1 MTALKDP
8 SSLTARTVRRSAA
21 AAATLVAMLAIGAC
35 SKPSRDTDSPAVTG
49 PDTKVYAGG
58 DILTM
63 VGRQPAYVEALAVR
77 DGKILAVGTRDEVVK
92 AAGDNATLVD
102 LAGKT
107 LLPGFIDTHGHM
119 VYFGKNLMDANLVGS
134 ADIPE
139 IVARLKKH
147 AEMVPEGAWIVGFG
161 YKAAALAEKRTPTAA
176 DLDQV
181 SATRPLLI
189 VDSSGHLGSANSAL
203 LKLAGVTAATPDP
216 EGGNFTRKSGSKEP
230 LGPMEETALNAV
242 RAQRPAFTGELA
254 NRAMKAGAAEWA
266 KHGQTTAQD
275 CGLGLGND
283 DIDLVLNAI
292 DKNLLP
298 IDLYVC
304 AKDSITDQVLD
315 AAYGVSRA
323 YGKEEGGLAQRLLA
337 KRPDL
342 DKRYI
347 NRVRMGGVKYW
358 LDGSLDTAWFTQPYT
373 TNPPGKNGIYSGFQ
387 QVPDEVLD
395 AAFERFWTSDVQIN
409 MHMNG
414 DAAVEQA
421 LRAIEKAIAKHGMR
435 DHRPVFIHAT
445 YMRPDQIERMKTVGA
460 IPTYLSAGI
469 VTAGDGVLKMW
480 GAERANHSAAANTV
494 EKMGQPWSLS
504 HDAPVTPSPSILAL
518 VDAAVNRRTASGT
531 IIGPDERVSP
541 YAALGAVTRSA
552 AYQIKEEKTKGTLEV
567 GKLADMVLLSANP
580 LKVDPATIKE
590 IQVLV
595 TYKEGIPVFDQRR
608 EVYKAMMSE
617 EAKP

>member
-1 MTALKDP
+1 MIQP
-8 SSLTARTVRRSAA
+8 RTVRANTLQAKIPRGAVALLAASALLLAAGCARKATDTAA
-21 AAATLVAMLAIGAC
+21 ADGAAAMGAAGTA
-35 SKPSRDTDSPAVTG
+35 SGTT
-49 PDTKVYAGG
+49 VYSGG

-63 VGRQPAYVEALAVR
+63 AGRDAAYAEALAVR
-77 DGKILAVGTRDEVVK
+77 DGKILAVGTRDEVAK
-92 AAGDNATLVD
+92 AAGAEATQVD

-107 LLPGFIDTHGHM
+107 LLPGFIDTHGHL
-119 VYFGKNLMDANLVGS
+119 VYFGKNLMDADLFGVPDT
-134 ADIPE
+134 AQL
-139 IVARLKKH
+139 VARLKAH
-147 AEMVPEGAWIVGFG
+147 AETVPEGAWIVGFG
-161 YKAAALAEKRTPTAA
+161 YKAAGLAEKRTPTAA

-181 SATRPLLI
+181 SATRPVMI

-203 LKLAGVTAATPDP
+203 LKLAGITADTPDP
-216 EGGNFTRKSGSKEP
+216 EGGNFTRKPGSREP
-230 LGPMEETALNAV
+230 LGPMEETGLFAV

-254 NRAMKAGAAEWA
+254 DRTIKAGAAEWA

-283 DIDLVLNAI
+283 DVDLVLNAI

-323 YGKEEGGLAQRLLA
+323 YAPDEAGVAQKLLA
-337 KRPDL
+337 KRSDL

-373 TNPPGKNGIYSGFQ
+373 TNPPGKTGIYSGFQ
-387 QVPDEVLD
+387 QIPDEVLQ
-395 AAFERFWTSDVQIN
+395 AAFDRFWTSDVQIN

-421 LRAIEKAIAKHGMR
+421 LRAIEKAIAKYGMR
-435 DHRPVFIHAT
+435 DHRPVFIHGT
-445 YMRPDQIERMKTVGA
+445 YMRPDQIERMKKVGA
-460 IPTYLSAGI
+460 IPTFLSAGI
-469 VTAGDGVLKMW
+469 VTAGDGVLQLW
-480 GAERANHSAAANTV
+480 GVERANRSQAANTL
-494 EKMGQPWSLS
+494 EKMGLPWTLS
-504 HDAPVTPSPSILAL
+504 HDAPVTPSPSVLAL
-518 VDAAVNRRTASGT
+518 VDAAVNRRTPSGT
-531 IIGPDERVSP
+531 VIGPDERVSP

-552 AYQIKEEKTKGTLEV
+552 AYQLKEEKTKGTLEV
-567 GKLADMVLLSANP
+567 GKLADMVVLSANP
-580 LKVDPATIKE
+580 LKVDPATIKQ
-590 IQVLV
+590 IAVVQ
-595 TYKEGIPVFDQRR
+595 TFKEGVS
-608 EVYKAMMSE
+608 VY

>member
-1 MTALKDP
+1 
-8 SSLTARTVRRSAA
+8 
-21 AAATLVAMLAIGAC
+21 
-35 SKPSRDTDSPAVTG
+35 
-49 PDTKVYAGG
+49 
-58 DILTM
+58 
-63 VGRQPAYVEALAVR
+63 
-77 DGKILAVGTRDEVVK
+77 
-92 AAGDNATLVD
+92 
-102 LAGKT
+102 
-107 LLPGFIDTHGHM
+107 
-119 VYFGKNLMDANLVGS
+119 
-134 ADIPE
+134 
-139 IVARLKKH
+139 
-147 AEMVPEGAWIVGFG
+147 
-161 YKAAALAEKRTPTAA
+161 
-176 DLDQV
+176 V
-181 SATRPLLI
+181 STTRPLLI

-203 LKLAGVTAATPDP
+203 LKLAGVTAETPDP
-216 EGGNFTRKSGSKEP
+216 EGGNFTRKPGSREP
-230 LGPMEETALNAV
+230 LGPFEETALNAV

-254 NRAMKAGAAEWA
+254 DRAMKAGAAEWA

-323 YGKEEGGLAQRLLA
+323 YGKEEGGLAQKLLA

-373 TNPPGKNGIYSGFQ
+373 TNPPGKTGIYSGFQ

-445 YMRPDQIERMKTVGA
+445 FLRPDQIERMKKVGA

-480 GAERANHSAAANTV
+480 GTERANRSAAANTV
-494 EKMGQPWSLS
+494 EKMGHPWTLS

-531 IIGPDERVSP
+531 VIGPDERVSP

-567 GKLADMVLLSANP
+567 GKLADMVVLSANP
-580 LKVDPATIKE
+580 LKVEPATIKT
-590 IQVLV
+590 IQVLQ
-595 TYKEGIPVFDQRR
+595 TFKEGVS
-608 EVYKAMMSE
+608 VYE
-617 EAKP
+617 TKP

>member
-1 MTALKDP
+1 MKNKAFRHTIALGAALLAAIALAACGKPAGKGPATAASDP
-8 SSLTARTVRRSAA
+8 TGGTTVYS
-21 AAATLVAMLAIGAC
+21 
-35 SKPSRDTDSPAVTG
+35 
-49 PDTKVYAGG
+49 GG

-63 VGRQPAYVEALAVR
+63 AGAEPAYAEALAVR
-77 DGKILAVGTRDEVVK
+77 DGKILAVGSLDEVVRSAGPE
-92 AAGDNATLVD
+92 AARVD

-119 VYFGKNLMDANLVGS
+119 VYFGKNLMDADLVGS
-134 ADIPE
+134 ADIAE
-139 IVARLKKH
+139 IVGRLKKH
-147 AEMVPEGAWIVGFG
+147 AETVPEGAWIVGFG

-181 SATRPLLI
+181 SATRPILI

-203 LKLAGVTAATPDP
+203 LKLAGVTADTPDP
-216 EGGNFTRKSGSKEP
+216 EGGNFTRKPGSREP
-230 LGPMEETALNAV
+230 LGPFEETALNAV

-254 NRAMKAGAAEWA
+254 DRAMKAGAAEWA

-283 DIDLVLNAI
+283 DIDLVLNAV
-292 DKNLLP
+292 DKDLLP

-323 YGKEEGGLAQRLLA
+323 YAPDEAGIAQKLLA

-342 DKRYI
+342 DKRYV

-373 TNPPGKNGIYSGFQ
+373 TNPPGKTGIYSGFQ

-445 YMRPDQIERMKTVGA
+445 FLRPDQIERMKKVGA
-460 IPTYLSAGI
+460 VPTYLSAGI

-480 GAERANHSAAANTV
+480 GTERANKSAAANTV
-494 EKMGQPWSLS
+494 EKMGHPWTLS
-504 HDAPVTPSPSILAL
+504 HDAPVTPSPSVLAL

-531 IIGPDERVSP
+531 VIGPEERVSP

-552 AYQIKEEKTKGTLEV
+552 AYQLKEEKAKGTLEV
-567 GKLADMVLLSANP
+567 GKLADMVVLSANP
-580 LKVDPATIKE
+580 LKVDPATIKTL
-590 IQVLV
+590 QVLT
-595 TYKEGIPVFDQRR
+595 TYKEGVPVYDHRR
-608 EVYKAMMSE
+608 EVYDAMKSGQ
-617 EAKP
+617 AKP

>member
-1 MTALKDP
+1 MMSVSRP
-8 SSLTARTVRRSAA
+8 SSKALRIPAALFAA
-21 AAATLVAMLAIGAC
+21 AALLTAAGCAKKEANPATAEVI
-35 SKPSRDTDSPAVTG
+35 TT
-49 PDTKVYAGG
+49 VYAGG

-63 VGRQPAYVEALAVR
+63 AGREPAYAEALAVR
-77 DGKILAVGTRDEVVK
+77 DGKILAIGTRAEVAK
-92 AAGDNATLVD
+92 AAGAGAAQVD

-107 LLPGFIDTHGHM
+107 LVPGFIDTHGHM
-119 VYFGKNLMDANLVGS
+119 VYFGKNLMDADLVGT
-134 ADIPE
+134 ADLAE
-139 IVARLKKH
+139 LLARLKKH
-147 AEMVPEGAWIVGFG
+147 AETVPEGAWIVGFG
-161 YKAAALAEKRTPTAA
+161 DKAAGLAENRTPTAA
-176 DLDQV
+176 ELDQV
-181 SATRPLLI
+181 SAARPVII
-189 VDSSGHLGSANSAL
+189 VDSSGHLGSANSVL
-203 LKLAGVTAATPDP
+203 LKLAGVTADTPDP
-216 EGGNFTRKSGSKEP
+216 EGGNFTRKPGSREP

-254 NRAMKAGAAEWA
+254 DRAMKAGAAEWA

-292 DKNLLP
+292 EKKLLP

-323 YGKEEGGLAQRLLA
+323 YAPDESGVAQKLLD

-342 DKRYI
+342 NKSYI

-373 TNPPGKNGIYSGFQ
+373 NNPPGKTGIFSGFQ
-387 QVPDEVLD
+387 QIPDEVLQ
-395 AAFERFWTSDVQIN
+395 AAFDRFWTSDIQIN

-445 YMRPDQIERMKTVGA
+445 FMRPDQIERMKKVGA
-460 IPTYLSAGI
+460 VPTFLSAGI
-469 VTAGDGVLKMW
+469 VTAGDGVVRLW
-480 GAERANHSAAANTV
+480 GAERANKSAAANTL
-494 EKMGQPWSLS
+494 EKMGVPWTLS
-504 HDAPVTPSPSILAL
+504 HDAPVTPSPSVLAL
-518 VDAAVNRRTASGT
+518 VDAAVNRRTATGN
-531 IIGPDERVSP
+531 IIGPDERVTP

-552 AYQIKEEKTKGTLEV
+552 AYQIKEEKSKGTLEA
-567 GKLADMVLLSANP
+567 GKLADMVVLSANP
-580 LKVDPATIKE
+580 LKVEPATIKD
-590 IQVLV
+590 IQVLR
-595 TYKEGIPVFDQRR
+595 TLKEGVT
-608 EVYKAMMSE
+608 VY
-617 EAKP
+617 EAQP

>member
-1 MTALKDP
+1 MMSLSRPSSKALRVPAMLLAATALLVAAGCAKK
-8 SSLTARTVRRSAA
+8 AA
-21 AAATLVAMLAIGAC
+21 APAAAST
-35 SKPSRDTDSPAVTG
+35 TT
-49 PDTKVYAGG
+49 VYGGG

-63 VGRQPAYVEALAVR
+63 AGREPAYAEALAVR
-77 DGKILAVGTRDEVVK
+77 DGKILAVGTRAEVDK
-92 AAGDNATLVD
+92 AAGAGATQVD

-107 LLPGFIDTHGHM
+107 LVPGFIDTHGHM
-119 VYFGKNLMDANLVGS
+119 VYFGKNLMDADLVGT
-134 ADIPE
+134 ADLAE
-139 IVARLKKH
+139 LLARLTKH
-147 AEMVPEGAWIVGFG
+147 AETVPEGAWIVGFG
-161 YKAAALAEKRTPTAA
+161 YKAAGLAENRTPTAA
-176 DLDQV
+176 ELDQV
-181 SATRPLLI
+181 SATRPVMI
-189 VDSSGHLGSANSAL
+189 VDSSGHLGSANSVL
-203 LKLAGVTAATPDP
+203 LKLAGVTADTPDP
-216 EGGNFTRKSGSKEP
+216 EGGNFTRKPGSREP

-254 NRAMKAGAAEWA
+254 DRAMKAGAAEWA

-292 DKNLLP
+292 DKKLLP

-323 YGKEEGGLAQRLLA
+323 YASDESGVAQKLLD

-342 DKRYI
+342 NKSYI

-373 TNPPGKNGIYSGFQ
+373 NNPPGKTGIFSGFQ
-387 QVPDEVLD
+387 QIPDEVLQ
-395 AAFERFWTSDVQIN
+395 AAFDRFWTSDVQIN

-421 LRAIEKAIAKHGMR
+421 LRAIEKAIEKHGMR

-445 YMRPDQIERMKTVGA
+445 FMRPDQIERMKKVGA
-460 IPTYLSAGI
+460 VPTFLSAGI
-469 VTAGDGVLKMW
+469 VTAGDGVVRLW
-480 GAERANHSAAANTV
+480 GAERANKSAAANTL
-494 EKMGQPWSLS
+494 EKMGVPWTLS
-504 HDAPVTPSPSILAL
+504 HDAPVTPSPSVLAL
-518 VDAAVNRRTASGT
+518 VDAAVNRRTASGNV
-531 IIGPDERVSP
+531 IGPDERVTP

-552 AYQIKEEKTKGTLEV
+552 AYQIKEEKSKGTLEA
-567 GKLADMVLLSANP
+567 GKLADMVVLSANP

-590 IQVLV
+590 IQVLT
-595 TYKEGIPVFDQRR
+595 TYKEGVPVYDHRR
-608 EVYKAMMSE
+608 EAYQAMKAG